1 MGRKYTMENELERL
15 TRLAGRLGRRLEYN
29 LRAPRSA
36 GEPEA
41 TTLPGEE
48 WRVMFASYESALRTL
63 AHGHSE
69 RIKRRLLE
77 RKASNQG
84 MLTDEEYERD
94 MRQLAA
100 ESVMEASD
108 ADLEAWLAARAAA
121 KQGKATPR
129 GQA

>member
-1 MGRKYTMENELERL
+1 
-15 TRLAGRLGRRLEYN
+15 
-29 LRAPRSA
+29 
-36 GEPEA
+36 
-41 TTLPGEE
+41 
-48 WRVMFASYESALRTL
+48 MFGAHESALRTL

-77 RKASNQG
+77 QKASNQG

-108 ADLEAWLAARAAA
+108 ADLEAWLVSRAAA
-121 KQGKATPR
+121 KQGEATPR